1 MGRPRKWE
9 SDAERMRALRN
20 GREELEPG
28 EAELV
33 VEAIVVEPQP
43 RALAPFPR
51 NRAAPPLEQYV
62 AEAREAA
69 RIVGEGIAKRK
80 LPSASTSNGN
90 VASPMASEDTEAR
103 VAKAEAYARWRWQGY
118 ADGEIASL

>member
-1 MGRPRKWE
+1 MMRK
-9 SDAERMRALRN
+9 RQ
-20 GREELEPG
+20 REGEGAQADDSELELRARSLAKYEPG
-28 EAELV
+28 
-33 VEAIVVEPQP
+33 
-43 RALAPFPR
+43 
-51 NRAAPPLEQYV
+51 RAAPPLEEYV

-69 RIVGEGIAKRK
+69 RIVGVGIAKRK

-90 VASPMASEDTEAR
+90 VASPMAAEDTEAR